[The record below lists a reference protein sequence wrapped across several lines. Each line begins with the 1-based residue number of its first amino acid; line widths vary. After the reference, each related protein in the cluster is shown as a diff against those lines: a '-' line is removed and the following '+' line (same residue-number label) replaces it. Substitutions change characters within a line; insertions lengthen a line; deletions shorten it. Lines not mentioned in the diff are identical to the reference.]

1 MGGNDRGV
9 AVGDLIETQ
18 CVYCG
23 EPLTADTLTIDHVI
37 PLSRGG
43 TNFERNKAPACRPC
57 NFEKAQLTAEE
68 YLRMRGDPEEMEA
81 YKRALHDEMSRNGWA
96 RNREL
101 HRPLPNP
108 PPKPPPVRTFSQADA
123 ERREASRQ
131 ARLKA
136 KAGECI
142 KELGFTC
149 HCQVCDPGSL
159 ERFHDRQERLTQD
172 LKDQAALRFAEEV
185 LNREPTRITTKP
197 TPRTIE
203 TLAQWEE
210 DERQWDKEHP

>member
-149 HCQVCDPGSL
+149 HCQVCDPHYAKEKLKSK
-159 ERFHDRQERLTQD
+159 RLTQAIGNLSSQD
-172 LKDQAALRFAEEV
+172 LRNRAAIRFHLEV
-185 LNREPTRITTKP
+185 DNSQIREV
-197 TPRTIE
+197 
-203 TLAQWEE
+203 
-210 DERQWDKEHP
+210 DG